1 MPIDRSMTSTP
12 PPARVWR
19 FGALVVPAWLMLS
32 AGAIHG
38 SPLLQARPDPP
49 AAGAAAVVV
58 EEEEIDWLRSIVANA
73 SNGLEIRRRAAEKL
87 LRMPTPLAI
96 GAIVG
101 AFEESTDAD
110 RPALRA
116 IFEDATVES
125 PELAEAF
132 IDALPVSAAKDRP
145 RLLALLADLG
155 PGVDELVAVVA
166 VDPRRDV
173 RARLMAVE
181 ALGGLPTRTSVESLL
196 VLVAEGREETA
207 EMRSRVFR
215 ALEKISGVPLGE
227 DAEAWRRWWREGGE
241 STLERTCEERVAD
254 LAAQIGRLDR
264 DRRGIE
270 DRADRTAVRLR
281 VLLAD
286 VLVGL
291 EPAARQERVQRLL
304 GDELE
309 SLRELA
315 VEQVDRAFR
324 NGDRIGEETIA
335 RLATLLDDPS
345 LVIRGKAARLLG
357 TLGWEPIAEEV
368 ARRLKDEFDPE
379 LGSIYLEV
387 LAERP
392 RADTLPV
399 ILGRLGPPGTSDA
412 AARAIF
418 RLVTAG
424 LAPADWRV
432 LAVPAARTIV
442 EVAPTPQ
449 SVRLLALAGE
459 DADRALLEALL
470 DRDNPAVR
478 RAVAEGWTRSGRLDS
493 LRPRLRDP
501 VVFAAVVG
509 TIAAGPSSL
518 EAVTTL
524 LGLDRPAEDAGAAD
538 LDAALVKI
546 LAGLPANQLVQA
558 DDLLAGNGVGLERRL
573 ASLARPSSD
582 DVKAMTPLDRDR
594 LLERRASLL
603 LTLARAEEAADLL
616 EPFAI
621 MTEQALSPILFEARL
636 RAGRFDRAAAQHALP
651 APWLDVLERLA
662 LSDPAE
668 AEVLLEEVDRRF
680 GGRLSPEQSARAS
693 AIRASLELLPTG
705 PPAP

>member
-1 MPIDRSMTSTP
+1 MDPTQGPSLPADRL
-12 PPARVWR
+12 RR
-19 FGALVVPAWLMLS
+19 LGALAIPGFVLIS
-32 AGAIHG
+32 AGWIHASG
-38 SPLLQARPDPP
+38 PVQSRPDPP
-49 AAGAAAVVV
+49 AAAVVV
-58 EEEEIDWLRSIVANA
+58 DEEEIDWLRSIVANA

-87 LRMPTPLAI
+87 LRMPTPLAV

-125 PELAEAF
+125 PELAEAL
-132 IDALPVSAAKDRP
+132 IDALPVAAAKDRP

-166 VDPRRDV
+166 IDPKRDV

-181 ALGGLPTRTSVESLL
+181 ALGGLSTRTSVESLL
-196 VLVAEGREETA
+196 VLVAEGREETV

-215 ALEKISGVPLGE
+215 ALEQISGLPFGE

-241 STLERTCEERVAD
+241 ATLERTCEERVAD
-254 LAAQIGRLDR
+254 LAAQVGRLDR
-264 DRRGIE
+264 DRRGVE
-270 DRADRTAVRLR
+270 DRADRTAARLR
-281 VLLAD
+281 SLLSD

-309 SLRELA
+309 ALRSLA
-315 VEQVDRAFR
+315 VDQVDRAFR
-324 NGDRIGEETIA
+324 NGDRIGDETIS
-335 RLATLLDDPS
+335 RLANLLDDPS
-345 LVIRGKAARLLG
+345 LVMRGKAARLLG

-368 ARRLKDEFDPE
+368 ARRLRDEFDPE
-379 LGSIYLEV
+379 LATAYLEV

-392 RADTLPV
+392 RAAAFPV
-399 ILGRLGPPGTSDA
+399 ILARLGGPGTTDA
-412 AARAIF
+412 AARALA
-418 RLVTAG
+418 RLATAR
-424 LAPADWRV
+424 LAPPEWRT
-432 LAVPAARTIV
+432 AVAPAVRTIV
-442 EVAPTPQ
+442 ASAPTPAT
-449 SVRLLALAGE
+449 SRLLALAGDE
-459 DADRALLEALL
+459 VDRTTLEEVLE
-470 DRDNPAVR
+470 RDNPPLR
-478 RAVAEGWTRSGRLDS
+478 RAVAEGWTWSDRLEW

-509 TIAAGPSSL
+509 TIASGSASL
-518 EAVTTL
+518 EALSTL
-524 LGLDRPAEDAGAAD
+524 LGLERPPEDAGQED
-538 LDAALVKI
+538 LDAALVKV
-546 LAGLPANQLVQA
+546 LAGLPATELVEA
-558 DDLLAGNGVGLERRL
+558 DDLLAEQGVGLERRL
-573 ASLARPSSD
+573 SSLSRVNAD
-582 DVKAMTPLDRDR
+582 DAKDMTPRDRER

-621 MTEQALSPILFEARL
+621 MTEQRLSSILFEARL

-651 APWLDVLERLA
+651 GPWLDVLERVA
-662 LSDPAE
+662 LSDPAA
-668 AEVLLEEVDRRF
+668 AEVLLDEVDRRF
-680 GGRLSPEQSARAS
+680 GGRLSPEQAAKAS
-693 AIRASLELLPTG
+693 AIRASLDLLPMG

>member
-1 MPIDRSMTSTP
+1 MDPTQGPSLPADRL
-12 PPARVWR
+12 RR
-19 FGALVVPAWLMLS
+19 LGALAIPGFVLIS
-32 AGAIHG
+32 AGWLHASG
-38 SPLLQARPDPP
+38 PAQSRPDPP
-49 AAGAAAVVV
+49 VAVVV
-58 EEEEIDWLRSIVANA
+58 VDEEEIDWLRSIVANA

-87 LRMPTPLAI
+87 LRLPTPLAV

-125 PELAEAF
+125 PELAEAL
-132 IDALPVSAAKDRP
+132 IDALPVAAAKDRP

-166 VDPRRDV
+166 IDPKRDV

-181 ALGGLPTRTSVESLL
+181 ALGGLSTRTSVESLL
-196 VLVAEGREETA
+196 VLVAEGREETV

-215 ALEKISGVPLGE
+215 ALEQISGLPFGE

-241 STLERTCEERVAD
+241 ATLERTCEERVAD
-254 LAAQIGRLDR
+254 LAAQVGRLDR
-264 DRRGIE
+264 DRRGVE
-270 DRADRTAVRLR
+270 DRADRTAARLR
-281 VLLAD
+281 SLLSD

-309 SLRELA
+309 ALRSLA
-315 VEQVDRAFR
+315 VDQVDRAFR
-324 NGDRIGEETIA
+324 NGDRIGDETIS

-345 LVIRGKAARLLG
+345 LVMRGKAARLLG

-368 ARRLKDEFDPE
+368 ARRLRDEFDPE
-379 LGSIYLEV
+379 LATAYLEV

-392 RADTLPV
+392 RAAAFPV
-399 ILGRLGPPGTSDA
+399 ILARLGGPGTTDA
-412 AARAIF
+412 AARALA
-418 RLVTAG
+418 RLATAR
-424 LAPADWRV
+424 LAPPEWRT
-432 LAVPAARTIV
+432 AVAPAVRTIV
-442 EVAPTPQ
+442 ASAPTPAT
-449 SVRLLALAGE
+449 SRLLALAGDE
-459 DADRALLEALL
+459 VDRTTLEEVLE
-470 DRDNPAVR
+470 RDNPPLR
-478 RAVAEGWTRSGRLDS
+478 RAVAEGWTWSDRLEW

-509 TIAAGPSSL
+509 TIASGSASL
-518 EAVTTL
+518 EALSTL
-524 LGLDRPAEDAGAAD
+524 LGLERPPEDAGQED
-538 LDAALVKI
+538 LDAALVKV
-546 LAGLPANQLVQA
+546 LAGLPATELVEA
-558 DDLLAGNGVGLERRL
+558 DDLLAEQGVGLERRL
-573 ASLARPSSD
+573 SSLSRVNAD
-582 DVKAMTPLDRDR
+582 DAKDMTPRDRER

-621 MTEQALSPILFEARL
+621 MTEQPLSSILFEARL

-651 APWLDVLERLA
+651 GPWLDVLERVA
-662 LSDPAE
+662 LSDPAA
-668 AEVLLEEVDRRF
+668 AEVLLDEVDRRF
-680 GGRLSPEQSARAS
+680 GGRLSPEQAAKAS
-693 AIRASLELLPTG
+693 AIRASLDLLPMG